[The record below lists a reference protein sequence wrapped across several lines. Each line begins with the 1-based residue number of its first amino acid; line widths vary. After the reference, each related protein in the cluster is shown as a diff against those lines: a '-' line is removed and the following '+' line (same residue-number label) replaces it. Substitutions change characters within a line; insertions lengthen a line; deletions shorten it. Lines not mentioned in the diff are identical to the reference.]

1 MLTKRR
7 WRPGTAIL
15 FFALASGIAAVAVG
29 QTPRSAQSPS
39 APDDPLNIVAI
50 VNGQRSITQ
59 RDIDELIG
67 PQLYSLQDR
76 LYSLRKNAIENLLVK
91 ILLEE
96 EAKVRGVTV
105 EQLKQQLM
113 PERVEITQG
122 KIDQVYAES
131 AGSLGN
137 MSEEEARQRIRIDL
151 ESQERIERYKAAI
164 AGLRSKAKVEV
175 LLIEPMPPI
184 VKISDSGPSKG
195 PKNAPVTIVEFS
207 DFQCPYCK
215 QAALT
220 LKQVLQSYGE
230 NVRLIFKHTP
240 LPIHAEAFKAAQA
253 AACAAEQGAFWE
265 YHDRLFGSGDLS
277 PETLRKYA
285 IEARLEM
292 KAFNLCL
299 DSEASR
305 VAVLKDMQEAR
316 QADVQGTP
324 TFVINGRV
332 LIRGVKGPDEF
343 KKIIDQEIER
353 ARATKAKVA
362 AGGL

>member
-1 MLTKRR
+1 MVTKRR
-7 WRPGTAIL
+7 RRLGIDLL
-15 FFALASGIAAVAVG
+15 FLALASSLAAVAVG
-29 QTPRSAQSPS
+29 QTPRSAQSPA
-39 APDDPLNIVAI
+39 APDDAVNIVAI

-76 LYSLRKNAIENLLVK
+76 VYSLRKNAIENLLVK

-96 EAKVRGVTV
+96 EAKIRGMTV

-113 PERVEITQG
+113 PEKVEITQG
-122 KIDQVYAES
+122 KIDQIYAES

-151 ESQERIERYKAAI
+151 ESHEKIERYKAAI
-164 AGLRSKAKVEV
+164 AALRSKAKVEV
-175 LLIEPMPPI
+175 FLNEPMPPM

-215 QAALT
+215 QAQLT
-220 LKQVLQSYGE
+220 LKQVLQSYGD

-277 PETLRKYA
+277 SETLRKYA
-285 IEARLEM
+285 VEAGLQV
-292 KAFNLCL
+292 KTFNLCL
-299 DSEASR
+299 DSEVSR
-305 VAVLKDMQEAR
+305 TAVLKDMQEAR

-353 ARATKAKVA
+353 VRVTKAKGS